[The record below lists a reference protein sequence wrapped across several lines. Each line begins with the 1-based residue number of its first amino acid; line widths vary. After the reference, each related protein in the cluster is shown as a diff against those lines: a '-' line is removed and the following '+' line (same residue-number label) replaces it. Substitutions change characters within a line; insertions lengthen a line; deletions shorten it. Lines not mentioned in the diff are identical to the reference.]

1 MNAYSEVDISLDPFP
16 YNGGATTCESLW
28 MGVPVVSLAGAGGF
42 GRTTACFL
50 QHLGMNDLIA
60 LTLEGYR
67 ETAVRLAMDKT
78 NPYRQRKLMRDKVR
92 AKLSDSPASF
102 IRELENA
109 YLGMLTELSSR
120 AASTC

>member
-1 MNAYSEVDISLDPFP
+1 
-16 YNGGATTCESLW
+16 
-28 MGVPVVSLAGAGGF
+28 
-42 GRTTACFL
+42 
-50 QHLGMNDLIA
+50 MNDLIA